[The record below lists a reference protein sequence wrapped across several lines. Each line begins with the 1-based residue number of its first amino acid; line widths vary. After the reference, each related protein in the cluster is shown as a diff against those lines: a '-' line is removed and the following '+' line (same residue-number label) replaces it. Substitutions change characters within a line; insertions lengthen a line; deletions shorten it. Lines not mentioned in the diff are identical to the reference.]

1 MNRNLQALLAQLQAK
16 QLTAKAEIPES
27 ILKAYD
33 PTIRAAADDE
43 PGSIGIYGRIGADPF
58 TGEGFTDRMLAG
70 ILRGMNG
77 RDVVLNINSP
87 GGDVYQGLAIYNT
100 LANYPGKVTA
110 RVLGVAASAAS
121 FVAMAANE
129 IQIGR
134 AASMMIHN
142 TQTIVAGDRNALR
155 DTADWMEQFD
165 NLLIG
170 IYAERTGKSPRE
182 LGKMLDAETH
192 LVGGQAAIDAGF
204 ADSLLPADAVRNAEP
219 VATNEVREAER
230 TLRALGLSRTDAQ
243 TMIANIKA
251 SVSDS
256 RAPAGLSDSAG
267 DASPVTELIESLG
280 LRRKS

>member
-1 MNRNLQALLAQLQAK
+1 MNRNLQALLAQLQAE
-16 QLTAKAEIPES
+16 QLTAKTEIPES

>member
-1 MNRNLQALLAQLQAK
+1 
-16 QLTAKAEIPES
+16 
-27 ILKAYD
+27 
-33 PTIRAAADDE
+33 
-43 PGSIGIYGRIGADPF
+43 
-58 TGEGFTDRMLAG
+58 MLAG

-100 LANYPGKVTA
+100 LANYSGKVTA

-121 FVAMAANE
+121 FIAMAANE

-142 TQTIVAGDRNALR
+142 TQSVAIGDRNAMR

-165 NLLIG
+165 NLLAD
-170 IYAERTGKSPRE
+170 IYAERTGKTARDI
-182 LGKMLDAETH
+182 GKMMDAETH

-204 ADSLLPADAVRNAEP
+204 ADSLLPADAVRNADP
-219 VATNEVREAER
+219 AVSNEVREVE
-230 TLRALGLSRTDAQ
+230 RALRNAGLSRAQ
-243 TMIANIKA
+243 AQAKIASIKA

-256 RAPAGLSDSAG
+256 RASSGLSDSV
-267 DASPVTELIESLG
+267 SPVSELIRSLG
-280 LRRKS
+280 LRSQS